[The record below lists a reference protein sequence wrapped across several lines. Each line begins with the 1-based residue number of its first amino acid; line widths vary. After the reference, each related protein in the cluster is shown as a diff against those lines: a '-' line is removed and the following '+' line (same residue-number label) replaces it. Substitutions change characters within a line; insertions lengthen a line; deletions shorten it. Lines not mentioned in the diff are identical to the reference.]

1 MFHVFLVNSVLDW
14 CKKYVVFLLNFVS
27 NEEIQDALKNNLKY
41 F

>member
-1 MFHVFLVNSVLDW
+1 MFYMFLVNFVLD

-27 NEEIQDALKNNLKY
+27 NEEIQDSLKNNLKY